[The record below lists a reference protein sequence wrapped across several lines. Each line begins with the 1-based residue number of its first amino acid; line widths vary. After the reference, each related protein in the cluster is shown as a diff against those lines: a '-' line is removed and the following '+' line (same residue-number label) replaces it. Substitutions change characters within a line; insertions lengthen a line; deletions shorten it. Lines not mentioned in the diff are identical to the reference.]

1 MQIYV
6 ANIVGNIRRE
16 AKRYDMV
23 YAVTTT
29 MRDKCPSRCGVS
41 RDSLYV
47 DLLYSQSYHKRWRIV
62 SMDIIK
68 VFGANLRKYRTKK
81 GLSQEQFAEICG
93 LHRTYISD
101 IECFQRNVS
110 LENVQRIADA
120 LGIES
125 YKLLQ
130 EE

>member
-1 MQIYV
+1 
-6 ANIVGNIRRE
+6 
-16 AKRYDMV
+16 
-23 YAVTTT
+23 
-29 MRDKCPSRCGVS
+29 
-41 RDSLYV
+41 
-47 DLLYSQSYHKRWRIV
+47 
-62 SMDIIK
+62 MDIIRI
-68 VFGANLRKYRTKK
+68 FGTNLRKYRTNK

-120 LGIES
+120 LGIQS

>member
-1 MQIYV
+1 
-6 ANIVGNIRRE
+6 
-16 AKRYDMV
+16 
-23 YAVTTT
+23 
-29 MRDKCPSRCGVS
+29 
-41 RDSLYV
+41 
-47 DLLYSQSYHKRWRIV
+47 
-62 SMDIIK
+62 MDIIK
-68 VFGANLRKYRTKK
+68 GFGANLRKYRTKK

>member
-1 MQIYV
+1 
-6 ANIVGNIRRE
+6 
-16 AKRYDMV
+16 
-23 YAVTTT
+23 
-29 MRDKCPSRCGVS
+29 
-41 RDSLYV
+41 
-47 DLLYSQSYHKRWRIV
+47 
-62 SMDIIK
+62 MDIIK
-68 VFGANLRKYRTKK
+68 V
-81 GLSQEQFAEICG
+81 FAEICG